1 VNHTTPR
8 RVLVVGAGSTA
19 RFTLPSRRLRLPTES
34 LARVGASMSVLT
46 ETYTLRNVGLTP
58 TPFDE
63 QLLLRFSSI
72 KHLFKFISHFI
83 HRI

>member
-1 VNHTTPR
+1 
-8 RVLVVGAGSTA
+8 
-19 RFTLPSRRLRLPTES
+19 
-34 LARVGASMSVLT
+34 MSVLT

-63 QLLLRFSSI
+63 LLLLRFSSI